1 MTMERKARMMMLL
14 EIDEIRSE
22 IVNLQID
29 NYQLTQKFEMVE
41 EKLEIFELKLNEILE
56 AIGAIDVA

>member
-1 MTMERKARMMMLL
+1 MMMERKARMMMLL

-56 AIGAIDVA
+56 AIRVRDVA